1 MRDHEIAAEA
11 LERLIAHVTEPKSVH
26 LTISDGREPTAEEQ
40 HGWGECGRSFDF
52 TIEGRGWSYRGT
64 YRVGKGHGKP
74 TGYLDPTDGYREK
87 LVYQKPSRLD
97 VVAAVL
103 RDGADADQSF
113 EGWCDTFGF
122 SADSRRAL
130 ATYLDC
136 QEARDAMRRMFG
148 DRYQEAVEFALD
160 M

>member
-11 LERLIAHVTEPKSVH
+11 LERLIAYVTEGKGICV
-26 LTISDGREPTAEEQ
+26 LISDGREPTAEEQ

-52 TIEGRGWSYRGT
+52 TIEGRGWSYRGV

-74 TGYLDPTDGYREK
+74 TGFLDRR
-87 LVYQKPSRLD
+87 VYEKPSRLA

-103 RDGADADQSF
+103 QDGSDADQSF
-113 EGWCDTFGF
+113 AGWCDTFGF
-122 SADSRRAL
+122 DTDSRRAL

-136 QEARDAMRRMFG
+136 QAARDAMRRMFG
-148 DRYQEAVEFALD
+148 DRYIEAVQFATD

>member
-1 MRDHEIAAEA
+1 MRDNEIAAVA
-11 LERLIAHVTEPKSVH
+11 LERLIAYVTEGKGIRV
-26 LTISDGREPTAEEQ
+26 TISDGREPTAEEQ

-52 TIEGRGWSYRGT
+52 AIEGQGWSYRGV

-74 TGYLDPTDGYREK
+74 TGYLDPSNGYREK
-87 LVYQKPSRLD
+87 LVYEKPSRLD

-103 RDGADADQSF
+103 LDGADADQSF
-113 EGWCDTFGF
+113 AGWCETFGF
-122 SADSRRAL
+122 DVDSRRAL

-136 QEARDAMRRMFG
+136 QAARDAMRRVFG
-148 DRYQEAVEFALD
+148 DRYAEAVQFALD

>member
-1 MRDHEIAAEA
+1 MRNHEIAAQA
-11 LERLIAHVTEPKSVH
+11 LERLIAHVTATAGVRI
-26 LTISDGREPTAEEQ
+26 TISDGREPTAEEQ

-52 TIEGRGWSYRGT
+52 AIEGRGWSYRGA

-74 TGYLDPTDGYREK
+74 TGYLDKR
-87 LVYQKPSRLD
+87 VYQKPSRLD

-113 EGWCDTFGF
+113 AGWCETFGY
-122 SADSRRAL
+122 STDSRRAL
-130 ATYLDC
+130 ATYLVC
-136 QEARDAMRRMFG
+136 QEARDAMRRMFA
-148 DRYQEAVEFALD
+148 DRYREAVEFALD

>member
-1 MRDHEIAAEA
+1 MRDNKIAAEA
-11 LERLIAHVTEPKSVH
+11 LERLIAYMTEPKGVRF
-26 LTISDGREPTAEEQ
+26 TISDGREPTAAEQ

-52 TIEGRGWSYRGT
+52 TIEGRGWSYRGV

-74 TGYLDPTDGYREK
+74 TGFLDRR
-87 LVYQKPSRLD
+87 VYEKPSRLD

-103 RDGADADQSF
+103 QDGSDADQSF
-113 EGWCDTFGF
+113 AGWCDTFGY
-122 SADSRRAL
+122 STDSRRAL

-136 QEARDAMRRMFG
+136 QAARDAMRRMFG
-148 DRYQEAVEFALD
+148 DRYIEAVQFATD

>member
-11 LERLIAHVTEPKSVH
+11 LERLIAHVTEPKGVH

-74 TGYLDPTDGYREK
+74 TGFLDRR
-87 LVYQKPSRLD
+87 VYQKPSRLD

-113 EGWCDTFGF
+113 EGWCETFGF
-122 SADSRRAL
+122 DTDSRRAL
-130 ATYLDC
+130 ATYLGC

>member
-1 MRDHEIAAEA
+1 MRDNEIAAEA
-11 LERLIAHVTEPKSVH
+11 LERLIAYVTEGKGVRV
-26 LTISDGREPTAEEQ
+26 LISDGREPTAEEQ

-64 YRVGKGHGKP
+64 YRVGKGYGKP
-74 TGYLDPTDGYREK
+74 TGFLDRR
-87 LVYQKPSRLD
+87 VYEKPSRLA

-103 RDGADADQSF
+103 QDGSDADQSF
-113 EGWCDTFGF
+113 EGWCDTFGY
-122 SADSRRAL
+122 STDSRRAL

-136 QEARDAMRRMFG
+136 QAARDAMRRLFG
-148 DRYQEAVEFALD
+148 DRYIEAVQFATD